1 MELRFSRRAVI
12 LTIVFGFV
20 AILGAALFASL
31 LTGSYEILALLPLSL
46 FLWIILFVWIVAWLA
61 QRARRQ
67 ERE

>member
-12 LTIVFGFV
+12 LTIVFGFI
-20 AILGAALFASL
+20 AILGAAAFASL

-61 QRARRQ
+61 QRARR
-67 ERE
+67 REGG